1 MERENDN
8 FFLTGIAKVKSQ
20 NCASVLFALNCIIPG
35 SGTILSAFMDT
46 AGTGVNSRSILFGI
60 FQLLLSVIYMLGWFW
75 SIYHGF
81 LIYTHAADA
90 EENFGELEQD
100 LTESIE
106 EQQEY
111 RLQA

>member
-1 MERENDN
+1 
-8 FFLTGIAKVKSQ
+8 
-20 NCASVLFALNCIIPG
+20 
-35 SGTILSAFMDT
+35 
-46 AGTGVNSRSILFGI
+46 
-60 FQLLLSVIYMLGWFW
+60 MLGWIW

-100 LTESIE
+100 IKDFQESIE